1 MVRSASAASSSSSS
15 AALPRRRRKQV
26 SLLLPPITAGQ
37 SLTDTSSGFLCTSGR
52 FRCAAAIASIA
63 LAVLLHIA
71 GSGAHKNQ
79 KQHDDN
85 VIISS
90 WNANMETLTGS
101 SRPFQYIGDLD
112 PSEPQPW
119 HEEEEDWHALH
130 ETLVKRVEESDA
142 SAVNQVDNYLPQLIF
157 YGDSITEGWNG
168 TSFGNVPGPHRMW
181 AAGEDESI
189 RDVFANTFGDRSD
202 WGKRALKPPLILGI
216 SGSKTYDFIW
226 RVVNGEFPVSSL
238 LDRAEETDNNGDDS
252 VFQIEQLERIYIVL
266 MGTNNLGGGMLPE
279 PTLKGMD
286 AACRAILQ
294 LHEKHF
300 PNTPA
305 AMLFSELLP
314 RKDDFRAVKMCP
326 PRCKNVE
333 KLVPYK
339 SFMPA
344 INKVNSAL
352 PDLLDGL
359 REDFKN
365 SHIILLSANNDASK
379 VGANKQ
385 NNKANHSYTR
395 VINCGEEMFAFD
407 DINESDVYM
416 PDRLHPNA
424 EGYKLWSRCLKKGL
438 DVILTR

>member
-1 MVRSASAASSSSSS
+1 M
-15 AALPRRRRKQV
+15 

-37 SLTDTSSGFLCTSGR
+37 SLNDTSSGFLCTTGR

-63 LAVLLHIA
+63 LAVFFLLA
-71 GSGAHKNQ
+71 GNDAQHQ
-79 KQHDDN
+79 KQRDDN
-85 VIISS
+85 AILSS
-90 WNANMETLTGS
+90 WNANMEKLTGS
-101 SRPFQYIGDLD
+101 SRPFQYIGDID

-119 HEEEEDWHALH
+119 PEEEEDWHALH

-142 SAVNQVDNYLPQLIF
+142 SSVNQVDDYLPQLIF

-181 AAGEDESI
+181 TAGEDQHI
-189 RDVFANTFGDRSD
+189 RDVFANTFGDKSD

-216 SGSKTYDFIW
+216 SGSRTYDFIW
-226 RVVNGEFPVSSL
+226 RVENGEFPTSSL
-238 LDRAEETDNNGDDS
+238 LSRVEDVDNNSDV
-252 VFQIEQLERIYIVL
+252 VFQTERLERIYILL

-279 PTLKGMD
+279 PTLRGMD
-286 AACRAILQ
+286 AAARTILQ

-314 RKDDFRAVKMCP
+314 RKDDFRAIKMCP

-333 KLVPYK
+333 KLEPYT

-344 INKVNSAL
+344 IEKVSRAL
-352 PDLLDGL
+352 PDVLDGL
-359 REDFKN
+359 RHDFKN
-365 SHIILLSANNDASK
+365 SRIILLSANNDASK
-379 VGANKQ
+379 VDANKQ
-385 NNKANHSYTR
+385 NNKSLHSYVP
-395 VINCGEEMFAFD
+395 VINCGEEMFAID
-407 DINESDVYM
+407 DIKESDVYM

-424 EGYKLWSRCLKKGL
+424 EGYKLWSRCLMKGL
-438 DVILTR
+438 DAILAR